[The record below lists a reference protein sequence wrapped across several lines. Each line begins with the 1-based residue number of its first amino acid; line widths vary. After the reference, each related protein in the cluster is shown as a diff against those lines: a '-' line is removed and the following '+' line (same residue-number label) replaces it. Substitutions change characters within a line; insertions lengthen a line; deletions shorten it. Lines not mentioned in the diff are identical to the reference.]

1 MIAQKSLSGWQH
13 AELTPE
19 QWIEKLDAG
28 QTIQPSAFT
37 PKSDSTFTHK
47 VENWIETYFVCA
59 DADNIK
65 GVEFLDDGSD
75 KNPEGVEPWTENG
88 LLSKKFP
95 GLTAKVYA
103 VGESVSS
110 MLVDPLHRRYRF
122 VFLFDKPITS
132 EKHYHHILLRF
143 ANEFSIIPAV
153 TRSPAQPV
161 FGNARE
167 EFNFHIC
174 GSTLNLAD
182 YPFEPKTD
190 EIKSRLK
197 TSKNPSKHSKSF
209 SIDTI
214 SLTNPVM
221 IPTSSTSNVP
231 TRTDTLTGKAAKPM
245 HTYSATLLDGRS
257 TAAIPPVNKPGEL
270 HGKTSETG

>member
-1 MIAQKSLSGWQH
+1 MKDKYQGIYIPHRVIDADSKMIAQKSLSGWQH

-103 VGESVSS
+103 VGGIRIVNARMTHYTDVTDLS
-110 MLVDPLHRRYRF
+110 F
-122 VFLFDKPITS
+122 FLTS
-132 EKHYHHILLRF
+132 
-143 ANEFSIIPAV
+143 P
-153 TRSPAQPV
+153 SPA
-161 FGNARE
+161 
-167 EFNFHIC
+167 
-174 GSTLNLAD
+174 
-182 YPFEPKTD
+182 
-190 EIKSRLK
+190 
-197 TSKNPSKHSKSF
+197 KN
-209 SIDTI
+209 TI
-214 SLTNPVM
+214 
-221 IPTSSTSNVP
+221 I
-231 TRTDTLTGKAAKPM
+231 
-245 HTYSATLLDGRS
+245 TYSLDSQMSFLLFQQ
-257 TAAIPPVNKPGEL
+257 
-270 HGKTSETG
+270 